1 MCCRSSGS
9 FLCPKVEY
17 VEKIEISSIK
27 QQNDFHQ
34 FYGFTLENLHL
45 CFNFAAMK
53 IGILGGGQLGYMFLQ
68 NALQY
73 PVEIYVL
80 DPSASA
86 PCARHAHHF
95 VQGDFSDY
103 DTVVD
108 FGKELDAIGIEIE
121 HVNVEAL
128 RYLKSS
134 GKKIVP
140 DPEALAIIQDKSVQ
154 KRFYIGNEIPTAP
167 YFELENWESLAAQK
181 PTFPLFQKANKGGYD
196 GRGVQFLSS
205 EQDLEKQLRVP
216 SIYETPADLEKEI
229 SVVVVADGQGNVVNY
244 PVVELVFNQE
254 YNLLDYLLLPSTL
267 PVSLAEKA
275 ESIARKVVE
284 KLNSPGVFA
293 VEMFLNK
300 DHSIWV
306 NETACRVHNSG
317 HSTIEAAYSSQ
328 FDQMLRVLTGLPL
341 GSTKLYA
348 ASAMVNLI
356 GAEGETGTAY
366 IENQEEILNLPGVY
380 LHWYAKAETRPGR
393 KMGHITLVNDQSDEL
408 KANIKKVNQT
418 VKVRAKK

>member
-1 MCCRSSGS
+1 
-9 FLCPKVEY
+9 
-17 VEKIEISSIK
+17 
-27 QQNDFHQ
+27 
-34 FYGFTLENLHL
+34 
-45 CFNFAAMK
+45 MK

-73 PVEIYVL
+73 PVEIYML
-80 DPSASA
+80 DPSADA

-95 VQGDFSDY
+95 VQGDFADY
-103 DTVVD
+103 DTVVA
-108 FGKELDAIGIEIE
+108 FGKDLDAIGIEIE
-121 HVNVEAL
+121 HVNVDAL
-128 RYLKSS
+128 RYLKSL
-134 GKKIVP
+134 GKNVVP

-154 KRFYIGNEIPTAP
+154 KKFYVRNEIPTAP
-167 YFELENWESLAAQK
+167 YFELDNWDDLPK
-181 PTFPLFQKANKGGYD
+181 TKVTYPLFQKANKGGYD
-196 GRGVQFLSS
+196 GKGVQFLSS
-205 EQDLEKQLRVP
+205 ANDLAKQLRAP
-216 SIYETPADLEKEI
+216 SVYETPADLEKEI
-229 SVVVVADGQGNVVNY
+229 SVVVVADGSGNVVNY

-267 PVSLAEKA
+267 PSVLAEEA
-275 ESIARKVVE
+275 ERLGRKVVK

-293 VEMFLNK
+293 VEMFLNR

-328 FDQMLRVLTGLPL
+328 FDQMLRVLMELPL

-348 ASAMVNLI
+348 TSAMVNLI
-356 GAEGETGTAY
+356 GAPGETGTAH
-366 IENQEEILNLPGVY
+366 IENQEEILKLPGVY

-393 KMGHITLVNDQSDEL
+393 KMGHITLVNDQRDEL